1 MPLFALYLIK
11 LSISLSAAWL
21 FYQLFLRRLTFYSWN
36 RWYLLGYSLLSF
48 FIPLINVARVIQSD
62 PGQEATVIKYIP
74 VIGNYKPP
82 VLGTWDLIFWGLAL
96 GALFLL
102 VRLLS
107 RWLSLRRIRRQA
119 RLLSDE
125 GEMLIYQVDE
135 PIIPFSFGNAVYIN
149 ATQHTE
155 KEWSAIILH
164 EYIHIRQR
172 HTLDILVAELCCAL
186 NWYNPFAWLIRHA
199 IRQNLEF
206 IADSKVLEKGLDKKG
221 YQYHLLKVIGEPR
234 YRLANNFNFSSLKK
248 RIIMMNKI
256 RSARLQ
262 LAKFLFLLPL
272 FAVLL
277 VAFRSQLKNAAAGAA
292 RTKAPQTAAGQQSPT
307 AAAPVQEQQTT
318 ATLHEAAT
326 LHTRATFLP
335 GTSPQEGAT
344 ITHAHA
350 PRPGDSRISQG
361 GSVAAAGAK
370 EVGTKEGRTTDTVPS
385 RVHTGRDTMASLL
398 ITRLNLTAPDKHEP
412 LYIVDDKETME
423 GMKGIKPDEISHIS
437 VLKDKSAVAKYGSKA
452 IDGVVLI
459 YTKAYVAIHPEIA
472 PGVTSVTITKD
483 NLKGDSA
490 RLSDDHMKVAS
501 ESGVS
506 IRLKDPFK
514 GLVILDGEE
523 ISGAVLSKLD
533 PTKIGSM
540 EVFKGEEA
548 TKKYG
553 DKGKDGV
560 ILITSK
566 K

>member
-21 FYQLFLRRLTFYSWN
+21 FYQLFLRRLTFYAWN

-48 FIPLINVARVIQSD
+48 FIPFINVAQVVKSERE
-62 PGQEATVIKYIP
+62 GATVIGYIP

-82 VLGTWDLIFWGLAL
+82 IVGAWDLIFWGLAL
-96 GALFLL
+96 GTLL
-102 VRLLS
+102 LLLRLMS
-107 RWLSLRRIRRQA
+107 RWLSLSKIRRQA
-119 RLLSDE
+119 KLMTDDGLR
-125 GEMLIYQVDE
+125 IYQVDE
-135 PIIPFSFGNAVYIN
+135 AIIPFSFGNAIYIN
-149 ATQHTE
+149 PSQHTE

-164 EYIHIRQR
+164 EYVHIRQR
-172 HTLDILVAELCCAL
+172 HTLDILLAELCCAL

-262 LAKFLFLLPL
+262 LVKFLFLLPL

-277 VAFRSQLKNAAAGAA
+277 VAFRSQYKQAATNAAGT
-292 RTKAPQTAAGQQSPT
+292 RTTIGMQSPPV
-307 AAAPVQEQQTT
+307 AAPVQERQTG
-318 ATLHEAAT
+318 ADL
-326 LHTRATFLP
+326 LP
-335 GTSPQEGAT
+335 GTT
-344 ITHAHA
+344 VIHLK
-350 PRPGDSRISQG
+350 RPKV
-361 GSVAAAGAK
+361 VAAV
-370 EVGTKEGRTTDTVPS
+370 ETKGVRMTDTVPGV
-385 RVHTGRDTMASLL
+385 VHTGKDTAYLMISQ
-398 ITRLNLTAPDKHEP
+398 LNLAARDRGEP
-412 LYIVDDKETME
+412 LYILDDKEMAE
-423 GMKGIKPDEISHIS
+423 GVRGIRPDEISHIS
-437 VLKDKSAVAKYGSKA
+437 VLKDESAVAKYGSKA
-452 IDGVVLI
+452 RNGVVLI
-459 YTKAYVAIHPEIA
+459 YSKTYVGIHPEMGP
-472 PGVTSVTITKD
+472 PGVTNVTITKD
-483 NLKGDSA
+483 Y
-490 RLSDDHMKVAS
+490 MKDTLDRSGEHVKMSS

-514 GLVILDGEE
+514 GLVILDGKE
-523 ISGAVLSKLD
+523 ISGEELGKLK
-533 PTKIGSM
+533 PTSIGSM
-540 EVFKGEEA
+540 EVFKGDEA
-548 TKKYG
+548 IKKYG